1 MLKSLFHFECKT
13 MPLVTL
19 KFLEWFESFTQISS
33 PNDIFKQMTI
43 ISRSQSPEGV
53 FPTTFAE
60 AKMAEKLVRCQI
72 ELRLEKSRLK
82 TRHTTEMGCRINV
95 IMRMNIQD
103 KIYYCYYLLPLYI
116 CTKIKQS
123 KHWPRPFFLRKMDY
137 HNYPWQPAAEN
148 WHKICP
154 QHQNHRSERGG
165 GHVDGH
171 VRS

>member
-1 MLKSLFHFECKT
+1 MFHFECKT

-33 PNDIFKQMTI
+33 PNDIFKQMPI

-72 ELRLEKSRLK
+72 EHRLEKSRLK

-95 IMRMNIQD
+95 INRMNIQD
-103 KIYYCYYLLPLYI
+103 RIYYCYYLWPLY
-116 CTKIKQS
+116 THKNKTIKALASAIIS
-123 KHWPRPFFLRKMDY
+123 KKNGLP
-137 HNYPWQPAAEN
+137 
-148 WHKICP
+148 
-154 QHQNHRSERGG
+154 
-165 GHVDGH
+165 
-171 VRS
+171 